1 MPPPMPS
8 HSATLSVF
16 VQSSPSEEHKER
28 QWRIEISHC
37 AASGSETRNCPC
49 TIMHHHRHW
58 DPDKLD
64 VESRKR
70 VDWMET
76 TKDRSAS
83 LRVTQRKAQHRFLA
97 EVYSDLFFSL
107 GSDSPNRMAA
117 EHSADMFKL
126 LEKQGE
132 LLMESYRSMSHELH
146 KLQVE
151 EEMLMQKLYKIMTME
166 GLLNKAVAIMIAPT
180 TIILEFLH
188 QYIKLL
194 PKLSSILQIT
204 SQQNLKDIRSISSI
218 FNILLALEQL
228 QSPFQEK
235 QGTNDSNV
243 DANKSLQ

>member
-8 HSATLSVF
+8 HSATVSVF
-16 VQSSPSEEHKER
+16 VQSSPSEEHKKR

-49 TIMHHHRHW
+49 TIT
-58 DPDKLD
+58 DIGIQ
-64 VESRKR
+64 
-70 VDWMET
+70 T
-76 TKDRSAS
+76 S
-83 LRVTQRKAQHRFLA
+83 LTWKAGNGSIGWRQPRTDQLLYFLA
-97 EVYSDLFFSL
+97 EVDSDLFFSL
-107 GSDSPNRMAA
+107 GSDSPIRMAA

-166 GLLNKAVAIMIAPT
+166 GLLNK
-180 TIILEFLH
+180 
-188 QYIKLL
+188 
-194 PKLSSILQIT
+194 
-204 SQQNLKDIRSISSI
+204 
-218 FNILLALEQL
+218 
-228 QSPFQEK
+228 EK